1 MPAAC
6 DSVLEDIEDIV
17 SAQDLK
23 PHDWRFVRK
32 NVFPKVRKRSSQLRA
47 QTDDDP
53 PHDSVIPGIQK
64 IWIRT
69 WGCSHNNSDGEYM
82 AGQLAA
88 YGYKITAFAHSRG
101 EAVLSD
107 CSHLTQPMQN
117 YVCMQT
123 VCYINA
129 TSYFWL
135 MVFEAFFYWPNCLTH
150 LLFSIARSADVMDMK
165 NMTLCVKQKCGMTGS
180 VPRLISFIDICMHFA
195 Y

>member
-23 PHDWRFVRK
+23 SSDWRFVRK
-32 NVFPKVRKRSSQLRA
+32 NVFPKVRKRSSQHRT

-53 PHDSVIPGIQK
+53 PRDSVIPGIQK

-88 YGYKITAFAHSRG
+88 YGYKITG
-101 EAVLSD
+101 
-107 CSHLTQPMQN
+107 N
-117 YVCMQT
+117 
-123 VCYINA
+123 N
-129 TSYFWL
+129 
-135 MVFEAFFYWPNCLTH
+135 
-150 LLFSIARSADVMDMK
+150 
-165 NMTLCVKQKCGMTGS
+165 
-180 VPRLISFIDICMHFA
+180 ISKVT
-195 Y
+195 